1 MRTRP
6 QLLGLLPFSVAFLLR
21 FLAAVCRLL
30 TPARGGSPSL
40 TFLGSLGDRLALLLS
55 FTEQEG
61 RP

>member
-6 QLLGLLPFSVAFLLR
+6 RSPGLLPCAFLLR
-21 FLAAVCRLL
+21 LLAAVRRLL
-30 TPARGGSPSL
+30 TPTRGGSSSL

-55 FTEQEG
+55 LTEQEG